1 MLLVSV
7 YAEIFGMKKIA
18 QQSMPQNFSTAVAS
32 LTAFITTLIIAI
44 IVTGDTLWDDFL
56 VIMGDYRFYISL
68 CLEFITVLLYRVNFN
83 RNYDNLVGV
92 KIAIFA
98 SIFIV
103 PIIAISLTD
112 TMGYRGTIVVNYN
125 SNIQVI
131 GIIWLIVGIF
141 TYIVQTR
148 FKRLSVISPWL
159 LIILSLSASFAIFFA
174 VKNMQSFN
182 AYLYFA
188 LIAASN
194 FLLFSLASILAKE
207 KDLFKKDN
215 VEDYK
220 AIIGSNIIIF
230 SLTPYIA
237 TILSAELF
245 TIMKR
250 AFSLKVAVI
259 LDIKERSCHIFEV
272 IKPNEGIALAVL
284 IIVGGYIQHLT

>member
-7 YAEIFGMKKIA
+7 YAEVFGMKKIA

-32 LTAFITTLIIAI
+32 VTAFITTLIIAI
-44 IVTGDTLWDDFL
+44 IVAGYTLGDDFW
-56 VIMGDYRFYISL
+56 VITGDYRFYISL
-68 CLEFITVLLYRVNFN
+68 CLEFLTVFLYRVNFN

-92 KIAIFA
+92 KIAIFS

-103 PIIAISLTD
+103 PIIAILLTD
-112 TMGYRGTIVVNYN
+112 AMGYSDTIVANYD
-125 SNIQVI
+125 SNIQLI
-131 GIIWLIVGIF
+131 GIIGLIVGVF

-148 FKRLSVISPWL
+148 FKRLTVINPGL
-159 LIILSLSASFAIFFA
+159 LIGLSLSASFAIFFA
-174 VKNMQSFN
+174 VKNMQSYN
-182 AYLYFA
+182 AYLYFS

-194 FLLFSLASILAKE
+194 FLLFSLASLLANE

-215 VEDYK
+215 IGDYK
-220 AIIGSNIIIF
+220 AIIGSNIVMF

-250 AFSLKVAVI
+250 AFSLKVAVL
-259 LDIKERSCHIFEV
+259 LDVKERSCHIFEV

-284 IIVGGYIQHLT
+284 IIVGGYIQYLT